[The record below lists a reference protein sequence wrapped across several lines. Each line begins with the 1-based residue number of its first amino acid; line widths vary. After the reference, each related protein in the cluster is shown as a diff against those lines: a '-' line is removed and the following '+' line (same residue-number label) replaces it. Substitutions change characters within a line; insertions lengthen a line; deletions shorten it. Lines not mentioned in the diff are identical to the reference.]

1 MLTNH
6 KLEILIMAAGTSSR
20 LGQPKQ
26 LLELNEHTLL
36 WHAAIQALE
45 LTNNVTVVLGY
56 EHEQCSES
64 IKDLPVK
71 IVVNSRYEEGL
82 GSSIAYGVSSLEEC
96 DCVLIMLC
104 DQPMIPKTH
113 YVSLVET
120 AKKLPDLIIASHYE
134 KKSGVPAVFPK
145 HYFPALQELKGD
157 KGAKA
162 LLETNIYQYIP
173 LSKENSRDVD
183 TLEDW
188 EKTVTLFSY
197 HI

>member
-1 MLTNH
+1 
-6 KLEILIMAAGTSSR
+6 MAAGTSSR

-45 LTNNVTVVLGY
+45 LTSNVTVVLG
-56 EHEQCSES
+56 HKDKQCRES
-64 IKDLPVK
+64 IRDLPVK

-82 GSSIAYGVSSLEEC
+82 GSSIAYGVSTLEEC

-104 DQPMIPKTH
+104 DQPMIPKSH
-113 YVSLVET
+113 YESLAET

-157 KGAKA
+157 KGAKV

-173 LSKENSRDVD
+173 LNKESSRDVD

-188 EKTVTLFSY
+188 EKIVTLFSY